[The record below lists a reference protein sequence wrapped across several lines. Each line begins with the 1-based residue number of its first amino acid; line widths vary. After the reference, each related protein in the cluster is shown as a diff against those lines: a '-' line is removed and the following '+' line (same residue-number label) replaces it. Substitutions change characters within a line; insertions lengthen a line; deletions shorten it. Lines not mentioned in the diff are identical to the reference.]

1 MGKDKFA
8 TETFKLNF
16 PHLLCTEKD
25 IQNLSVHGNNLEPV
39 DILTAGLQ
47 CHPFSVAGDKLG
59 FQDAASDL
67 SYSFSK
73 AILIRGRSVN
83 RGNRCVQQS
92 QIDSQL
98 SAMMGGMV
106 ED

>member
-16 PHLLCTEKD
+16 PHVPCTEKD
-25 IQNLSVHGNNLEPV
+25 IQNLSVHGDNLEPV
-39 DILTAGLQ
+39 DILTAGLPCQ
-47 CHPFSVAGDKLG
+47 PFSVAGDKLG

-73 AILIRGRSVN
+73 AILIR
-83 RGNRCVQQS
+83 
-92 QIDSQL
+92 
-98 SAMMGGMV
+98 
-106 ED
+106 